1 MFGEQ
6 TRSHEVNPSLVGA
19 FDAKCEL
26 RKVVEDAAANAQ
38 FLCEKYYLGAPEIEI
53 EMVNGKFC
61 IFCAS
66 LKAVVMARKND

>member
-53 EMVNGKFC
+53 EMVNGMFS
-61 IFCAS
+61 S
-66 LKAVVMARKND
+66 LWIVLKNYQFHTLF

>member
-53 EMVNGKFC
+53 EMVNGKC
-61 IFCAS
+61 SS
-66 LKAVVMARKND
+66 LGLVFKNKHFHTLL